1 MLIIL
6 DGFSCTW
13 DIPVENSLKAGWII
27 KAFLTDYFAAID
39 NEWES
44 YFLYEWW
51 INDLDNLDNM
61 ILSDLDY
68 FIIF

>member
-6 DGFSCTW
+6 DGSSCTW

-27 KAFLTDYFAAID
+27 IAFLTDYFAAID

-44 YFLYEWW
+44 YFLYEW
-51 INDLDNLDNM
+51 
-61 ILSDLDY
+61 
-68 FIIF
+68 